1 MKLNMDTIQF
11 ESRREIGEIIEAL
24 EESPE
29 AKNEIV
35 KELIDL
41 LDAMSM
47 SW

>member
-1 MKLNMDTIQF
+1 MDKIQF
-11 ESRREIGEIIEAL
+11 ESRREIAEIMEAL

-29 AKNEIV
+29 SENEIV